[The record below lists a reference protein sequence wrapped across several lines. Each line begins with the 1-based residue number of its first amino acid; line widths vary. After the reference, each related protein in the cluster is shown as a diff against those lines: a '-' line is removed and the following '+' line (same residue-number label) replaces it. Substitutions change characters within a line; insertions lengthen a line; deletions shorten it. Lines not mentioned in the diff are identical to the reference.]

1 MKIWFDISNSPHV
14 NMFHGLILELQKEGH
29 EIIITSR
36 NLANTIDLLNQ
47 KNLKHTTIGI
57 HNGKNIIKKI
67 IGYPIRVYLLY
78 EFLKDMQID
87 IAISQSS
94 FHSPLVATL
103 LGIPCIYTNDNEH
116 AFGNI
121 AAYLFADKFF
131 VPENMSLSA
140 LTKLSNIK
148 NKMKIY
154 PGIKEGIYLW
164 SRYKNI
170 YRERLNEKNSKN
182 HVYIRPEPRTAAYY
196 KGGVDFMDNM
206 IIGLQKKVDVT
217 ILPRDEWQT
226 KHYSDEKFGTTKVN
240 KYPIDLEII
249 AKQCSLF
256 IGAGGSMTREIALL
270 GVPSISVYQ
279 DELLGVDKILIE
291 NKIMHY
297 DPEITLDKILS
308 FMNTPTNNYA
318 QLSMMEKGEKAYY
331 MLKEEILKYK

>member
-1 MKIWFDISNSPHV
+1 M
-14 NMFHGLILELQKEGH
+14 
-29 EIIITSR
+29 
-36 NLANTIDLLNQ
+36 
-47 KNLKHTTIGI
+47 
-57 HNGKNIIKKI
+57 
-67 IGYPIRVYLLY
+67 LY
-78 EFLKDMQID
+78 KFLKEKQID

-94 FHSPLVATL
+94 FHSPLVAVL

-131 VPENMSLSA
+131 VPENMGLSA
-140 LTKLSNIK
+140 ITKFGNIK

-170 YRERLNEKNSKN
+170 SKERLNEKNTKN

-206 IIGLQKKVDVT
+206 IIGLQKIHDVT
-217 ILPRDEWQT
+217 ILPRDEWQ
-226 KHYSDEKFGTTKVN
+226 KRHYSDKKFGTTKVN
-240 KYPIDLEII
+240 KSPIDLEII

-270 GVPSISVYQ
+270 GIPSISVYQ
-279 DELLGVDKILIE
+279 DELLGVDKILID

-308 FMNTPTNNYA
+308 FMNAPTNNYA
-318 QLSMMEKGEKAYY
+318 QLTMMEKGEKAYH
-331 MLKEEILKYK
+331 MLKKEILKYK